1 MHIELTFLLNR
12 RFIKVTLF
20 LENLFHFPLDI
31 LPNCF
36 FKYVYSIHHFFVYFN
51 EKRNFFHKYS
61 TMNKVFI
68 YLVLCNLTI
77 DNFYKMRF
85 FSLPPLSL
93 HFYA

>member
-1 MHIELTFLLNR
+1 M
-12 RFIKVTLF
+12 
-20 LENLFHFPLDI
+20 
-31 LPNCF
+31 
-36 FKYVYSIHHFFVYFN
+36 
-51 EKRNFFHKYS
+51 
-61 TMNKVFI
+61 VFI